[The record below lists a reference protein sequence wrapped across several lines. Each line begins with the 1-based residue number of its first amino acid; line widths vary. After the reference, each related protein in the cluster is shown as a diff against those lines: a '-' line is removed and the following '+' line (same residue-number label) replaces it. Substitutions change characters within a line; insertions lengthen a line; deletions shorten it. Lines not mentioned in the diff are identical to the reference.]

1 MPAIESNES
10 GQSRKKREISGRSV
24 EDNIPSTLNTY
35 TKRMQVFAFISVTV
49 ILTGLLIGVF
59 ALYRSE
65 KVQSSD
71 TILMFILA
79 QVLGVWVGLTNKIFR
94 IMPAPDKQSN

>member
-1 MPAIESNES
+1 
-10 GQSRKKREISGRSV
+10 
-24 EDNIPSTLNTY
+24 
-35 TKRMQVFAFISVTV
+35 MQVFAFISVTV

-94 IMPAPDKQSN
+94 IMPAPEKPSN